1 MTGRWQCHHNDAS
14 SRLLRC
20 HAPRATGLRE
30 GMGDT
35 DQQDDVALLRAIATN
50 PLALEQFYRRHVGD
64 VTHFLSRRCRTP
76 EDLADAVSATFVAV

>member
-30 GMGDT
+30 GMGDS
-35 DQQDDVALLRAIATN
+35 DQQDDIALVARHHKSEIDAAYAAYDDFPIEDSDEWGNPAAFRAA
-50 PLALEQFYRRHVGD
+50 AAA
-64 VTHFLSRRCRTP
+64 S
-76 EDLADAVSATFVAV
+76 